1 MKRLHLANLKSDLD
15 SEKGELIEE
24 AEFPMVQEKDTEAD
38 HPKEREWALKMDGVL
53 STLVEEKMAIR
64 ERQLP
69 FKWSE

>member
-38 HPKEREWALKMDGVL
+38 HPKERE
-53 STLVEEKMAIR
+53 
-64 ERQLP
+64 
-69 FKWSE
+69 